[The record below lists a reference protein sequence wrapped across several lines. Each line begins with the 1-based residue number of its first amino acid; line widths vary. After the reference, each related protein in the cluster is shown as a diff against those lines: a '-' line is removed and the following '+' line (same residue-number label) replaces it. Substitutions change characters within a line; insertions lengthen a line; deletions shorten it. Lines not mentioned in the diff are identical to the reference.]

1 MLMPKAQHQTLN
13 MNARSKKMII
23 KSLVKHKVTRG
34 KYVEHYIK
42 KGYNALP
49 SYFSK
54 PLETDTLFTFIVG
67 CGHSG
72 TTLMAAK
79 LSNHTDILGIGRETG
94 VLSQGRHSLSSIKAI
109 LREWNYFAESYG
121 QSCVLEKTPKHIYSY
136 ERVQKVL
143 TNNKFIVM
151 TRNPLDTIASLYK
164 RFGDI
169 EYCID
174 RWNYDNSK
182 ALELQNKKNVLF
194 VKYEELTEEPEK
206 VLKAALNFLGYTY
219 NNSILEPKDTI
230 YSKTSQKRNMKV
242 REEQVSQSIKPN
254 KDGWKKIFNKEQ
266 SIYIMSRVREVSSKL
281 GYSA

>member
-1 MLMPKAQHQTLN
+1 
-13 MNARSKKMII
+13 MII
-23 KSLVKHKVTRG
+23 KSLVKHKVKTS
-34 KYVEHYIK
+34 KYIEHYAK
-42 KGYNALP
+42 RVYNSLP
-49 SYFSK
+49 TAFAK
-54 PLETDTLFTFIVG
+54 PLATDTLFTFVAG

-79 LSNHTDILGIGRETG
+79 LSNHTAILGIGRETG

-109 LREWNYFAESYG
+109 LREWDYFAEFYG
-121 QSCVLEKTPKHIYSY
+121 HSCILEKTPKHIYSY

-143 TNNKFIVM
+143 TKNKFIVM

-174 RWNYDNSK
+174 RWIYDNSK
-182 ALELQNKKNVLF
+182 ALELRNKKNVLF

-206 VLKAALNFLGYTY
+206 TLKTTLRFLGYDY
-219 NNSILEPKDTI
+219 ESSILETEDTI
-230 YSKTSQKRNMKV
+230 YNKTSQKRNMKV

-254 KDGWKKIFNKEQ
+254 RDGWKKILSNEQ
-266 SIYIMSRVREVSSKL
+266 SIYIMSRVREISSKL

>member
-1 MLMPKAQHQTLN
+1 
-13 MNARSKKMII
+13 MII
-23 KSLVKHKVTRG
+23 KSLVKHKVTLG
-34 KYVEHYIK
+34 KYAEHYIK

-54 PLETDTLFTFIVG
+54 PLKTDTSFTFIVG

-79 LSNHTDILGIGRETG
+79 LSNHTAILGIGRETG

-109 LREWNYFAESYG
+109 LREWDYFAEFYG
-121 QSCVLEKTPKHIYSY
+121 HSCILEKTPKHIYSY

-143 TNNKFIVM
+143 TKNKFIVM

-169 EYCID
+169 EYCIE

-182 ALELQNKKNVLF
+182 ALELRNKNNVLF
-194 VKYEELTEEPEK
+194 VKYEELTEDPEK
-206 VLKAALNFLGYTY
+206 TLNTTLHFLGYDY
-219 NNSILEPKDTI
+219 ESSILETEDTI
-230 YSKTSQKRNMKV
+230 YNKTSQKRNMKV
-242 REEQVSQSIKPN
+242 REEQVSQAIKPN
-254 KDGWKKIFNKEQ
+254 RDGWKKILNKEQ
-266 SIYIMSRVREVSSKL
+266 SAYIMSRVREVSSTL
-281 GYSA
+281 GYSV

>member
-1 MLMPKAQHQTLN
+1 MDTQSET
-13 MNARSKKMII
+13 MII
-23 KSLVKHKVTRG
+23 KSLVKHKVTSG

-54 PLETDTLFTFIVG
+54 PLETDILFTFIVG

-94 VLSQGRHSLSSIKAI
+94 VLTQGRHSLSSIKAI
-109 LREWNYFAESYG
+109 LREWDYFAESYG
-121 QSCVLEKTPKHIYSY
+121 HSCVLEKTPKHVYSY
-136 ERVQKVL
+136 GRVQKVL
-143 TNNKFIVM
+143 KKNKFIIM

-182 ALELQNKKNVLF
+182 ALELQNKKNVLL
-194 VKYEELTEEPEK
+194 VKYEDLTEEPK
-206 VLKAALNFLGYTY
+206 KTLTATLSFLGYTY
-219 NNSILEPKDTI
+219 DNSILESKGTI

-254 KDGWKKIFNKEQ
+254 RDGWKKTFNKEQ
-266 SIYIMSRVREVSSKL
+266 SIYIMSRVREVSIKL
-281 GYSA
+281 GYST